1 MPPHGDFLDTDNLKT
16 VKAWDPLVRACH
28 WSLVAAFFVAYFTD
42 DDLMTLHAWA
52 GYLVGLIVVL
62 RVLWGLVG
70 PKYAR
75 FSDFIFGP
83 WKVWGYLVDL
93 VNFRA
98 ERYIGHTPA
107 GGAMTVALL
116 MGLAATVWSGL
127 ETYAVEENA
136 GPLASSRVV
145 GSAQAKALPSAPTLL
160 ASSEDEHEEGE
171 ESEREHNDGEGDEFW
186 EDVHEILANLM
197 LTLVII
203 HISSVGFTSVVHRE
217 NLARAM
223 ITGKK
228 RAP

>member
-1 MPPHGDFLDTDNLKT
+1 MKTDNLKT
-16 VKAWDPLVRACH
+16 VTVWDPLVRVCH
-28 WSLVAAFFVAYFTD
+28 WSLVAAFFVAYFTE

-52 GYLVGLIVVL
+52 GYLVGFIVVL

-145 GSAQAKALPSAPTLL
+145 GSAQAKALPSTPTLL

-171 ESEREHNDGEGDEFW
+171 ESEREHNDGEGGEFW
-186 EDVHEILANLM
+186 EDVHEVLANLV

-203 HISSVGFTSVVHRE
+203 HISSVAFTSVVHRE